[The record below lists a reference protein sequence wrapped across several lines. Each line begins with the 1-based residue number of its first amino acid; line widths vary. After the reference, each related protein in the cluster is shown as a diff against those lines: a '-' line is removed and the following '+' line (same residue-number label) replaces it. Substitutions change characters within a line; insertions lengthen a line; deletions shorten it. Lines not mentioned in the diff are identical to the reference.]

1 MSLSKNTNFLPMTL
15 YFHEVFLTAFSN
27 YEILLS
33 LVSVFT
39 CSLSVTDGVIWDE
52 IFSKVTH
59 CVGIMGCAAYFIVIP
74 TQKQKEK
81 SLMCFDVLAF
91 FERMPIRVLAF

>member
-1 MSLSKNTNFLPMTL
+1 M
-15 YFHEVFLTAFSN
+15 TAFSN

-59 CVGIMGCAAYFIVIP
+59 CVGCMGCAAYFIVIP

-91 FERMPIRVLAF
+91 FERMHIRKKYACILYLVMVSNFI